1 MKFWN
6 FLIALGNSLKI
17 QVFLDRVENFVQAVA
32 VHEDQI
38 FKKRT
43 RIQQVVSNFPLILT
57 FFIDELKMNFDSTST
72 CNSAVVEY

>member
-6 FLIALGNSLKI
+6 FLIALGIDLKI
-17 QVFLDRVENFVQAVA
+17 QVFLDRVEIFVQAVA

-57 FFIDELKMNFDSTST
+57 FFMHELKMNLDSTSI